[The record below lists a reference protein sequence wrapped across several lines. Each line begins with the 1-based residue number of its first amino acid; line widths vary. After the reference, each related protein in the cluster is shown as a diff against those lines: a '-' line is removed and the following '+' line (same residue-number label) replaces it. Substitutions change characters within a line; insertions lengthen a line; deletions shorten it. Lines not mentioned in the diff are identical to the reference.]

1 MLKTFTPIA
10 IALILSS
17 CAETT
22 KPSNSKVSTLNNA
35 IAHVGEGLTPQKN
48 LKPTYQPTWEST
60 KNHVT
65 PDWFLDAKFGI
76 YFHWGPYS
84 VPAHKTEW
92 YSMWMY
98 RDGHPIRKH
107 HEETYGSLDTFGYK
121 DFIPMFTAEHFDPQ
135 EWAALFKKSGAK
147 FAGPVTEHAD
157 GFAMWD
163 SEVTPWN
170 AADMGPKRDVVGEM
184 AKAIRDQDM
193 KFIATFHHQW
203 KYAWY
208 PTWDENTD
216 AFDAQYADLYGP
228 KVPKGTF
235 NMKHMVEVDPLP
247 KQRFNDEWLE
257 KIIEVVDKYEP
268 DLVYFDNKMNIIDE
282 KTRLDFLSYYYNAGI
297 EQKRDVVVTYKM
309 EDLAKGSAVL
319 DLERSRM
326 SEKKDF
332 PWLTDDS
339 IDWDS
344 WSHTVNPNYKST
356 NRLIDFLVDVVS
368 KNGGVLLN
376 ITPTAQGIIPQEV
389 RTRLLEMGEWLA
401 VNGDAIYGT
410 KPWDVYGE
418 GPAEVTEGHLSEHK
432 NADNTAEDI
441 RFTTKGDK
449 LYITVLA
456 WPNETI
462 NVRALAKGLSTI
474 STIRFLGSDEKI
486 IWQQKDK
493 ALMINV
499 PKNRVGKHAFVFEVT
514 R

>member
-1 MLKTFTPIA
+1 MLKFLTPIA
-10 IALILSS
+10 LTLSLTSCGGINNIVVNEEPNTAL
-17 CAETT
+17 
-22 KPSNSKVSTLNNA
+22 
-35 IAHVGEGLTPQKN
+35 
-48 LKPTYQPTWEST
+48 TYQPTWEST
-60 KNHVT
+60 KKHET

-92 YSMWMY
+92 YSIWMY
-98 RDGHPIRKH
+98 KEGHPIRKH
-107 HEETYGSLDTFGYK
+107 HEETYGPLHEFGYK

-135 EWAALFKKSGAK
+135 EWAELFKKSGAK

-163 SEVTPWN
+163 SDVTKWN
-170 AADMGPKRDVVGEM
+170 AADMGPKRDIVGEM
-184 AKAIRDQDM
+184 AKAIRNQDM

-208 PTWDENTD
+208 PTWNESTD
-216 AFDAQYADLYGP
+216 ASNPAYADLYGP

-235 NMKHMVEVDPLP
+235 QMAHPVKDGDLLP
-247 KQRFNDEWLE
+247 DQKFNDEWLA
-257 KIIEVVDKYEP
+257 KITEVVDKYEP
-268 DLVYFDNKMNIIDE
+268 DLVYFDNKMDIIQE
-282 KTRLDFLSYYYNAGI
+282 KTRLDFLSYYYNAGVK
-297 EQKRDVVVTYKM
+297 QARDVVVTYKFH
-309 EDLAKGSAVL
+309 DLAEGSAVL

-344 WSHTVNPNYKST
+344 WSHTVDPNYKST

-401 VNGDAIYGT
+401 INGEAIYDT
-410 KPWDVYGE
+410 RPWHIYGE

-432 NADNTAEDI
+432 NPDNTAKDI
-441 RFTTKGDK
+441 RFTTNGDN
-449 LYITVLA
+449 LYATVLA
-456 WPNETI
+456 WPSEPI
-462 NVRALAKGLSTI
+462 AIRALAKGSATI
-474 STIRFLGSDEKI
+474 SKIRLLGSDEVLT
-486 IWQQKDK
+486 WQQQEQ
-493 ALMINV
+493 ALVINV
-499 PKNRVGKHAFVFEVT
+499 PKNKVGKHAFIFEIK